1 MSLVRHRLWV
11 RLLIVATAL
20 YLLVCVLGAIAF
32 VELSLRLPQRRLTA
46 ANVALVQKR
55 AADAR
60 LQVEEV
66 EILSK
71 DRLRLRGW
79 FATPPVHNGNVVVLL
94 HGVTDNRLGV
104 VGYAEFFLKNG
115 YGVLIAD
122 SRTHGESE
130 GVIATYGV
138 TEADDVHRWVDWV
151 YRKHAPACVYGF
163 GESMGAAI
171 LLQSL
176 ERERR
181 FCAVIAES
189 PFADFREAV
198 YDRISGGFGAG
209 PWLARTILRPTV
221 EAGFIYARWRYA
233 LDFAQSSPRA
243 VVARTSVPVF
253 LIHGELDS
261 VIRLRNSESIHA
273 TNATSVLWAVPQ
285 AYHGGAWSI
294 QPQQF
299 ESRVL
304 AWFQTH
310 AAHP

>member
-1 MSLVRHRLWV
+1 MLLARHRKWA
-11 RLLIVATAL
+11 RLLIFATAL

-32 VELSLRLPQRRLTA
+32 VELSLRLPKRRLTA
-46 ANVALVQKR
+46 ATVALVQQR

-66 EILSK
+66 EVFSK

-79 FATPPVHNGNVVVLL
+79 FARPLNHNGSVVVLL

-104 VGYAEFFLKNG
+104 AGYAEFFVKNG

-130 GVIATYGV
+130 GLLATYGV

-151 YRKHAPACVYGF
+151 YRTHAPACVYGF

-198 YDRISGGFGAG
+198 YDRISGGFRTG

-221 EAGFIYARWRYA
+221 EAGLIYARWRYG
-233 LDFAQSSPRA
+233 LDFAQSSPRDI
-243 VVARTSVPVF
+243 VARTSVPVF
-253 LIHGELDS
+253 LIHGELDAS
-261 VIRLRNSESIHA
+261 IRLRNSESIHA
-273 TNATSVLWAVPQ
+273 ANGKTVLWSVPG
-285 AYHGGAWSI
+285 AYHGGAWST

-304 AWFQTH
+304 AWFRTH
-310 AAHP
+310 AN